1 MKCLNARNKSVSP
14 KPNQKIRDAL
24 SKNGIRQYLLAEY
37 LGISE
42 FTLSRRMR
50 NEFSASDT
58 QTMLDVI
65 DEISKSRQ
73 QEGTL

>member
-1 MKCLNARNKSVSP
+1 MKCLNARNKIVSP
-14 KPNQKIRDAL
+14 KPNQRIRDAL

-42 FTLSRRMR
+42 FTLSRRLR
-50 NEFSASDT
+50 NEFSPSDT

-65 DEISKSRQ
+65 EELSKALR
-73 QEGTL
+73 QEGKA